1 MRPGHP
7 LEPVRLLLQMRPH
20 GTVHTVG
27 TLFAGSIIS
36 PIGTLK
42 DIAIY
47 RTYLQVILN
56 HIPENILPCPETN
69 WLALNRPAIIHIA
82 AGMGI
87 LIRPPESFILCCG
100 NIRDPS
106 RLLTKR

>member
-20 GTVHTVG
+20 GTVHTV
-27 TLFAGSIIS
+27 
-36 PIGTLK
+36 GTLK